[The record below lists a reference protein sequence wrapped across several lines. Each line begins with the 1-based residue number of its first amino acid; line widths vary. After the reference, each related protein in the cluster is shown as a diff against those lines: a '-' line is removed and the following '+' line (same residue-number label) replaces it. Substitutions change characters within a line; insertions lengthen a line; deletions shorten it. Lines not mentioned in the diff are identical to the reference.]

1 MTKEQKD
8 ILRGALDL
16 GTSIYSDTNP
26 TSVDLSLT
34 LAYMIAKVEDVL
46 VLEDGLEVEPLL
58 SDCIDWGIKYN

>member
-8 ILRGALDL
+8 ILRCALDL
-16 GTSIYSDTNP
+16 GTSIYSYTNP
-26 TSVDLSLT
+26 TAVDLSLT

-46 VLEDGLEVEPLL
+46 VLEDGLEPL

>member
-8 ILRGALDL
+8 ILRCALDL

-26 TSVDLSLT
+26 TAVDLSLT

-46 VLEDGLEVEPLL
+46 VLEEGLEVEPLL